1 MKFVFKKQPKIR
13 QKKIS
18 PKKKIRDTKMFK
30 ISSPA
35 TFILLHF
42 SKSWMV
48 WPQKAKNRTT
58 KLKLLKL
65 IFNN

>member
-1 MKFVFKKQPKIR
+1 
-13 QKKIS
+13 
-18 PKKKIRDTKMFK
+18 MFK

-48 WPQKAKNRTT
+48 WPQKAKKPDDEAKTFEINS
-58 KLKLLKL
+58 
-65 IFNN
+65 